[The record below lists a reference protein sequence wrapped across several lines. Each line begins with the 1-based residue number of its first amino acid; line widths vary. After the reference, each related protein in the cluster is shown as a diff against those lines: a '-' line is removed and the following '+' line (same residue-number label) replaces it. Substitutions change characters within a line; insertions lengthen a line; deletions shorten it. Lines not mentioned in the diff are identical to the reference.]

1 MNRRG
6 ITLSTSALQG
16 TPGVA
21 SGPTLDL
28 TYLGH
33 VLWSRAWL
41 IVLLMIVGVGAAIV
55 YLMVTPKV
63 YESRAV
69 VEVEAQLP
77 NVVNFQKIN
86 PEEYREPEDLKTV
99 EQAFTSDTLLLRVI
113 KANGLDKDPVF
124 APPKTNGSGYL
135 DSELVE
141 RFRAKLSVALRH
153 QTRLIDINVKDTDP
167 KQAQQ
172 LASSVVTEFV
182 DQSFDEKLKISKTAN
197 DFLLQEAERLKGKL
211 RNSEEAV
218 EHYREEHPNAV
229 SLEDR
234 QNIIVEK
241 LKELNLQVTRAK
253 AERLKL
259 EADVAT
265 IKEGKAKT
273 PEELL
278 LLPSVASLPSVIDL
292 RKQLADKQSTFK
304 AESQIR
310 GVQASLNR
318 TLRNAGEM
326 VMKSYEA
333 AKTTEAK
340 LLATLKEQEQ
350 TALDLNRMAV
360 PYNDLVREVE
370 TDRTLYESVLTR
382 MKETNVTKSL
392 EENNIRLVQSP
403 LVSAKPVKPNN
414 LKILLVTLLG
424 SFLVGFGLVLG
435 LDRVDS
441 SVRSVDQAERISGLP
456 VLALL
461 PKSKRRDI
469 GKESVFT
476 TDPAS
481 CEAEAFRSLRT
492 TLSLLGPEQGRK
504 TVLFTSAN
512 PMEGKSYCALNY
524 AVGLAQTG
532 LRTLLIDADLRQK
545 RLSKLILLNTRAPAL
560 ASCLFRPAGVVACS
574 RPTGIEN
581 LFILGAGGRVSKPA
595 ELLASGDF
603 AGMLEEALLHF
614 DRIVLDSAPIN
625 AVSDTR
631 LIAKD
636 VESICLVVRAGK
648 TPQRA
653 VLRACS
659 LLAKEMNRPDG
670 IVLNGVTQRYS
681 DSYYFSDY
689 GHVYAEAGANGAKP
703 SVVRRLL
710 TDSN

>member
-1 MNRRG
+1 VNTRA
-6 ITLSTSALQG
+6 ITLSTTALHG
-16 TPGVA
+16 TPGHA

-33 VLWSRAWL
+33 VLLSRAWL
-41 IVLLMIVGVGAAIV
+41 IILSMIVSVGAASV
-55 YLMVTPKV
+55 YLMVTPRV
-63 YESRAV
+63 YQSRAV
-69 VEVEAQLP
+69 VEVEPQSP

-86 PEEYREPEDLKTV
+86 SAEFREPEDLKTV
-99 EQAFTSDTLLLRVI
+99 EQAFTGDTLLLRVI
-113 KANGLDKDPVF
+113 KANGLDKDPAF
-124 APPKTNGSGYL
+124 APRKANGSAYL
-135 DSELVE
+135 DSELVQ
-141 RFRAKLSVALRH
+141 RFKGKLSVALRH
-153 QTRLIDINVKDTDP
+153 QTRLIDINLQDTDP
-167 KQAQQ
+167 KRAQQ
-172 LASSVVTEFV
+172 LASSVVKEFV
-182 DQSFDEKLKISKTAN
+182 DQSFDEKLNTSKTAN
-197 DFLLQEAERLKGKL
+197 DFLLQEAERLKAKL
-211 RNSEEAV
+211 HNSEQAV

-259 EADVAT
+259 EADVAA

-278 LLPSVASLPSVIDL
+278 LLPSVASLPTVIDL
-292 RKQLADKQSTFK
+292 RKQLADKQSKFK
-304 AESQIR
+304 AAGQIH
-310 GVQASLNR
+310 GLQESLNR
-318 TLRNAGEM
+318 ALLNAGDM
-326 VMKSYEA
+326 VIKSYQA

-340 LLATLKEQEQ
+340 LLAALNEQEQ

-370 TDRTLYESVLTR
+370 ADRTLYESVLRR
-382 MKETNVTKSL
+382 MKETDVTKSL

-403 LVSAKPVKPNN
+403 LVSAKPVKPSN
-414 LKILLVTLLG
+414 LKVLLVALLAG
-424 SFLVGFGLVLG
+424 SVVGCGFVLG

-461 PKSKRRDI
+461 PKSKRKDVD
-469 GKESVFT
+469 KESVLT
-476 TDPAS
+476 TDPVS

-492 TLSLLGPEQGRK
+492 TLFLLGPEQERR

-524 AVGLAQTG
+524 AVGLAQVG
-532 LRTLLIDADLRQK
+532 LRTLLIDADLRRK
-545 RLSKLILLNTRAPAL
+545 RLSKLILLNIRAPAL
-560 ASCLFRPAGVVACS
+560 ASCLFRPASIVACS

-581 LFILGAGGRVSKPA
+581 LFILGAGGRVSNPS

-636 VESICLVVRAGK
+636 IQSICLVVRAGK
-648 TPQRA
+648 TPHSA
-653 VLRACS
+653 VRRACS

-670 IVLNGVTQRYS
+670 IVLNGMTQRSCDGYYS
-681 DSYYFSDY
+681 SDY
-689 GHVYAEAGANGAKP
+689 GDVYSEAGANGSKP
-703 SVVRRLL
+703 SLVRRLL

>member
-1 MNRRG
+1 MV
-6 ITLSTSALQG
+6 T
-16 TPGVA
+16 
-21 SGPTLDL
+21 
-28 TYLGH
+28 
-33 VLWSRAWL
+33 
-41 IVLLMIVGVGAAIV
+41 GVGAAIV
-55 YLMVTPKV
+55 YLIVTPKV
-63 YESRAV
+63 YESQAV

-86 PEEYREPEDLKTV
+86 PAEYREPEDLKTV

-113 KANGLDKDPVF
+113 KANGLDKDPAL
-124 APPKTNGSGYL
+124 APRKADGSGYL
-135 DSELVE
+135 DSELVQ
-141 RFRAKLSVALRH
+141 RFRAKVSVTLRH
-153 QTRLIDINVKDTDP
+153 QTRLIDINVRDTDP
-167 KQAQQ
+167 KRAQQ
-172 LASSVVTEFV
+172 LASSMVKEFV
-182 DQSFDEKLKISKTAN
+182 DQSFDEKLNASKTAN
-197 DFLLQEAERLKGKL
+197 DFLLQEAERLKAKL

-218 EHYREEHPNAV
+218 ERYREEHPNAV

-253 AERLKL
+253 AERLRL
-259 EADVAT
+259 EADVAA
-265 IKEGKAKT
+265 IKEGKART

-278 LLPSVASLPSVIDL
+278 LLPSVASLPTVIDL
-292 RKQLADKQSTFK
+292 RKQLADKQSKFK
-304 AESQIR
+304 AASQLY
-310 GVQASLNR
+310 GLQQSLNR
-318 TLRNAGEM
+318 TLLNAGDM
-326 VMKSYEA
+326 VIKSYQA

-350 TALDLNRMAV
+350 MALDLNRMAV

-370 TDRTLYESVLTR
+370 ADRTLYESILTR
-382 MKETNVTKSL
+382 MKETDVTKAL

-414 LKILLVTLLG
+414 LKILLVALLG
-424 SFLVGFGLVLG
+424 SSLVGCGLVLG
-435 LDRVDS
+435 LDRVDNS
-441 SVRSVDQAERISGLP
+441 IRSIDQAERISGLP

-461 PKSKRRDI
+461 PKSKREDVDR
-469 GKESVFT
+469 ESVFA

-492 TLSLLGPEQGRK
+492 TLSLLGREQGGK

-532 LRTLLIDADLRQK
+532 LRTLLIDADLRRK
-545 RLSKLILLNTRAPAL
+545 RLSKLILLNLRTPAL
-560 ASCLFRPAGVVACS
+560 VSCLFRPAGIVACS

-581 LFILGAGGRVSKPA
+581 LFILGAGGRVPKPA

-636 VESICLVVRAGK
+636 IQSICLVVRAGK

-670 IVLNGVTQRYS
+670 IVLNGVPLRSNDTYYYS
-681 DSYYFSDY
+681 DYSE
-689 GHVYAEAGANGAKP
+689 VYADAGPNGSKP

-710 TDSN
+710 ADSN